1 MSISNK
7 LCNPTPFDREVD
19 YDRGIVIKVL
29 AEGSTQL
36 TVAQMADFQEGRP
49 GSEEAR
55 LKLTTQGLFLYDN
68 DREYDVQALEAIK
81 ICVKHL
87 EGRFNEA
94 VARLQDMHIA
104 ANLPSNPEDPAFQAK
119 LRTMGLLRLQTETNK
134 LKARQVLLEE
144 AVGPQPDKFSSST
157 PKYDPERTCFVTDPP
172 HEFPS
177 KTALKIFLSE
187 NPEISARHD
196 QFKARKVQE

>member
-7 LCNPTPFDREVD
+7 LCNPTPFDREID

-36 TVAQMADFQEGRP
+36 TVGQMADFQEGRP

-55 LKLTTQGLFLYDN
+55 LKLTTQGLFLLDS
-68 DREYDVQALEAIK
+68 DREYDVQALEALKLCIRY
-81 ICVKHL
+81 L
-87 EGRFNEA
+87 EGRYNEA

-119 LRTMGLLRLQTETNK
+119 LRTMGLLRLQTEMNK
-134 LKARQVLLEE
+134 LKGRQALFEK
-144 AVGPQPDKFSSST
+144 AVGPQPDKFAST
-157 PKYDPERTCFVTDPP
+157 GPKYDPERTCFVTDPP
-172 HEFPS
+172 REFPS
-177 KTALKIFLSE
+177 KVALAIFLEE
-187 NPEISARHD
+187 NPEVKARHEAS
-196 QFKARKVQE
+196 KSRKVQE